1 MQDIRKPYTRSRSNR
16 DIPSRVEQFESRSY
30 EQDSNSYEHDRP
42 VQIPVKRTRRDVNAM
57 EMFPRR
63 THTYEDNGY
72 DEQDERGLYDRNP
85 VLRDPRTRYV
95 HRNNSLGTLIFITT
109 VLVLIV
115 GVGLKTYVFDSA
127 TITVVPK
134 YKDITKFSET
144 ISFSQKGVDP
154 TSVPYVLESISRKKT
169 KQLSLSES
177 RKVEAKASGMIT
189 VYNNYDSEPQKLIK
203 NTRFESSKGKIY
215 RISQSI
221 SVPGKKGDIPGSV
234 DVEVYADSNGAEY
247 NIEKTD
253 FTIPGFKGSPRFTGF
268 YAKSKGAITGGS
280 SGNVSLASLSDV
292 NAAKDELALEL
303 SQEIKTELAKVKKEG
318 YVGMYSAIQVEY
330 DDNESAILKGGVNTY
345 EVTAT
350 GYLMFADVSKLAS
363 AVARN
368 LSGYVNQPVRLA
380 SPENIIFTKKESDSA
395 KSEAPI
401 LLLVEGDPRVVWT
414 SNSESIKE
422 MVIGKKRDEFKAIMK
437 NIDGIEGAEIS
448 FSPLWLRSFPD
459 DTTKIHVL
467 ESLPKR

>member
-30 EQDSNSYEHDRP
+30 EQDSNGYENDRP

-63 THTYEDNGY
+63 THTYQDNGY
-72 DEQDERGLYDRNP
+72 DEPDERDIYARVP
-85 VLRDPRTRYV
+85 ISRDPRTRYV
-95 HRNNSLGTLIFITT
+95 HKGNSLGTIIFIIT

-115 GVGLKTYVFDSA
+115 GVGLKTYIFDSA
-127 TITVVPK
+127 TVTIVPK
-134 YKDITKFSET
+134 YKDLIKFSET
-144 ISFSQKGVDP
+144 LSFSQKGSDP
-154 TSVPYVLESISRKKT
+154 ASIPYLIESISRKKT

-177 RKVEAKASGMIT
+177 RKVEAKATGMIT

-215 RISQSI
+215 RINQSI
-221 SVPGKKGDIPGSV
+221 SVPGKKGNTPGSI

-268 YAKSKGAITGGS
+268 YAKSKGAISGGS
-280 SGNVSLASLSDV
+280 SGNISLASLSDI

-303 SQEIKTELAKVKKEG
+303 SQEIKTELAKVTKEG
-318 YVGMYSAIQVEY
+318 YVGMYSAIQIEY
-330 DDNESAILKGGVNTY
+330 NDNESAVLKGGIATY

-350 GYLMFADVSKLAS
+350 GYLMLADAPKLAS

-368 LSGYVNQPVRLA
+368 LSGYANQSVRLA
-380 SPENIIFTKKESDSA
+380 SPENIMFAKKENDSI
-395 KSEAPI
+395 KSESP
-401 LLLVEGDPRVVWT
+401 LLILVEGDPRIVWT

-422 MVIGKKRDEFKAIMK
+422 MVIGKKRDEFKVLMK
-437 NIDGIEGAEIS
+437 NIEGVEGAEIS
-448 FSPLWLRSFPD
+448 FSPLWLTSFPN
-459 DTTKIHVL
+459 DTTKIHVI